1 MSAPRPTARA
11 AARGRP
17 ATDPGCAGC
26 AHLVTLRALRRA
38 GVEVQ
43 GGLGCEEHA
52 DANFAPAWG
61 RWAAV
66 TGVERLRRRGA
77 GELLAEASR
86 AGAALVVVADRVAP
100 VRSLRMEEELA
111 RAGATFDWL
120 DLDDVAGVEARVREA
135 LERPGTVLLAL
146 ARCVN
151 GTAHQAPYE
160 VDGALCN
167 RCGSCLTLA
176 CPALHDAGDASAVDA
191 DACTGCG
198 RCAPLCRSE
207 ALAPTGPV

>member
-1 MSAPRPTARA
+1 MSPPRSIARA

-43 GGLGCEEHA
+43 GGLGCEEGAVARFDPSH
-52 DANFAPAWG
+52 G

-111 RAGATFDWL
+111 RAGATYDWL
-120 DLDDVAGVEARVREA
+120 DLDDAAGAEARVRDA

-151 GTAHQAPYE
+151 GTPHQAPYA

-176 CPALHDAGDASAVDA
+176 CPALHDAGDASAVDPTT
-191 DACTGCG
+191 CTGCG
-198 RCAPLCRSE
+198 RCAPLCRSG
-207 ALAPTGPV
+207 AIVRAGPV